1 MFELNLLAFDSR
13 KIIQQDNLV
22 SRYREPKRYRTN
34 GGGGIPISDTAA
46 NSFISGAAVAVGVAA
61 GPMSLIPAALFGIY
75 QMFL

>member
-1 MFELNLLAFDSR
+1 MFELNILAFDSR

-22 SRYREPKRYRTN
+22 SRYREHRTN